1 MNKRWIALL
10 LAGLTVLS
18 LLAGCGKKEEEEQ
31 YEYIPTYHELK
42 LESGSF
48 ENGINAYIIRGDVM
62 YFYTYE
68 YTTAA
73 DGARDGAAIAED
85 GIAVAE
91 EPAFVDDLGT
101 AAAVEGGEAIS
112 RLVLYRVNLDGTGLT
127 RLSDYQQTPLDEGME
142 GYVNINA
149 MQIDGQGRL
158 WVLEQK
164 EQYYYNLP
172 DDFDPE
178 TDNQWNY
185 YTEGDGSCL
194 LRRLSDTGAV
204 EFSVDLEAL
213 YLEQL
218 KKDGEYN
225 PDQRYYFW
233 AYSFLVDNSGYMLV
247 YSMERLMVISPEGE
261 LVSAASYNNLSDQLI
276 SLSDGR
282 VAIQSWES
290 GLKAVDPTTWVLQEG
305 EDGALPRPENY
316 SYVNQYYSGS
326 GDYLYFYSSS
336 SSLYGMKA
344 DGTAERLV
352 DWLDCDV
359 ENDYY
364 AMTVLSADRL
374 ATVTTDWNDAQTKCS
389 LVLLDRTLVTPEN
402 RRTELTLAT
411 FNLNWNLRRAVKAFN
426 RSNTEYRIRVK
437 DYSEYSTE
445 ENYEAGLQKL
455 STEIISGDVP
465 DILACSDLPIRQYAA
480 KGLLTDLTPYIEAD
494 EALGN
499 GGLVKSVTDAC
510 RSEDGELFYVASQF
524 YIHTAMADKKV
535 VGDITGLTPAEAL
548 DFYQNRLQPDASLM
562 GFTVNRENLM
572 IDLLGANLEHYVN
585 WETGE
590 CTFDSGSFANLLE
603 ILKLAPE
610 EIDDEI
616 YNNWDIYGQ
625 EAAMRDGRQ
634 LLVSNVVSDWFDIL
648 YSMSYAGGDGIYV
661 GMPDED
667 RQGSC
672 FELYCPLAMSSKT
685 KHKDTVWSFIRE
697 FLTNEE
703 YSGWGLS
710 MVQSRL
716 DANLEEA
723 RKHQYYEDE
732 NGNQIEYPIY
742 TYFDNSTGQQ
752 VDIYCLT
759 DELYN
764 TLMDLINNTS
774 RLYDYDQSI
783 MSIVKSEVDNFL
795 KGSSS
800 AQDVAAMIQNK
811 VSLYVNENR

>member
-18 LLAGCGKKEEEEQ
+18 LLAGCGRKEEEEQ

-48 ENGINAYIIRGDVM
+48 ENGINAHIIRGDVM

-73 DGARDGAAIAED
+73 DGARDGAAIAEG

-91 EPAFVDDLGT
+91 EPAFVDVLGT
-101 AAAVEGGEAIS
+101 DAAVEGGEAIS

-178 TDNQWNY
+178 TDDQWNY

-261 LVSAASYNNLSDQLI
+261 LVSAATYNNLSDQLI

-290 GLKAVDPTTWVLQEG
+290 GLKAVDPTTWALQEG

-426 RSNTEYRIRVK
+426 RGNTEYRIRVK

-480 KGLLTDLTPYIEAD
+480 KGLLADLTPYIEAD

-616 YNNWDIYGQ
+616 YNNWDIYGP
-625 EAAMRDGRQ
+625 ESAMRDGRQ
-634 LLVSNVVSDWFDIL
+634 LLSSNVVSDWYDIL
-648 YSMSYAGGDGIYV
+648 YSMSYAGGDGIFV

-703 YSGWGLS
+703 YGGWGLS

-742 TYFDNSTGQQ
+742 TYWDSTGQQ

>member
-31 YEYIPTYHELK
+31 YEYIPTYYELK

-48 ENGINAYIIRGDVM
+48 ENGINAHIIRGDVM

-73 DGARDGAAIAED
+73 DGARDGNAIAEG

-91 EPAFVDDLGT
+91 EPAFVDVLGT
-101 AAAVEGGEAIS
+101 DAAVEGSEAIS

-261 LVSAASYNNLSDQLI
+261 LVSAATYNNLSDQLI

-290 GLKAVDPTTWVLQEG
+290 GLKAVDPTTWALQEG

-316 SYVNQYYSGS
+316 SYVNQYYSGC

-374 ATVTTDWNDAQTKCS
+374 ATVTTEWNDAQTKCS

>member
-73 DGARDGAAIAED
+73 DGARDGAAIAKG

-91 EPAFVDDLGT
+91 EPAFVDVLGT
-101 AAAVEGGEAIS
+101 DAAVEGGEAIS

-247 YSMERLMVISPEGE
+247 SSMARLMVISPEGE
-261 LVSAASYNNLSDQLI
+261 LVSAATYNNLSDQLI

-290 GLKAVDPTTWVLQEG
+290 GLKAVDPTTWALQEG

-316 SYVNQYYSGS
+316 SYVNQYYSGC

-742 TYFDNSTGQQ
+742 TYYDSTGQQ

>member
-31 YEYIPTYHELK
+31 YEYIPTYYELK

-48 ENGINAYIIRGDVM
+48 ENGINAHIIRGDVM

-73 DGARDGAAIAED
+73 DGARDGAAIAEG

-91 EPAFVDDLGT
+91 EPAFVDVLGT
-101 AAAVEGGEAIS
+101 DAAVEGSEAIS

-261 LVSAASYNNLSDQLI
+261 LVSAATYNNLSDQLI

-290 GLKAVDPTTWVLQEG
+290 GLKAVDPTTWALQEG

-316 SYVNQYYSGS
+316 SYVNQYYSGC

-374 ATVTTDWNDAQTKCS
+374 ATVTTEWNDAQTKCS

>member
-1 MNKRWIALL
+1 MNKRWVALL

-18 LLAGCGKKEEEEQ
+18 LLAGCGKEKEEEQ
-31 YEYIPTYHELK
+31 YEYVPTYYELNP
-42 LESGSF
+42 ETGSF
-48 ENGINAYIIRGDVM
+48 ENGINAHIIRGDVM

-73 DGARDGAAIAED
+73 DGARTGVAAAED
-85 GIAVAE
+85 FIDVLGTDAAE
-91 EPAFVDDLGT
+91 ED
-101 AAAVEGGEAIS
+101 GEVTS

-142 GYVNINA
+142 GYVSINS
-149 MQIDGQGRL
+149 MQIDSQGHL

-164 EQYYYNLP
+164 EQYYYDLP

-178 TDNQWNY
+178 TDDQWNY
-185 YTEGDGSCL
+185 YTEGEGGCL
-194 LRRLSDTGAV
+194 LRRLSDTGAE
-204 EFSVDLEAL
+204 EFSVDLQAL

-225 PDQRYYFW
+225 PDQHYYFW
-233 AYSFLVDNSGYMLV
+233 AYSFLVDNNGYTLV
-247 YSMERLMVISPEGE
+247 YSMERLMVISPQGE
-261 LVSAASYNNLSDQLI
+261 LVSAATYSNLSEQLI
-276 SLSDGR
+276 TLSDGR
-282 VAIQSWES
+282 VAVQSWEG
-290 GLKAVDPTTWVLQEG
+290 GLKVVDPTTWTLQEG

-316 SYVNQYYSGS
+316 NYVNQYYNGS
-326 GDYLYFYSSS
+326 GDYLYFYASS

-344 DGTAERLV
+344 DGTSERLV
-352 DWLDCDV
+352 DWLECDV

-364 AMTVLSADRL
+364 AMSVLSADRL

-389 LVLLDRTLVTPEN
+389 LVLLNRTLVTPEN

-411 FNLNWNLRRAVKAFN
+411 FNLSWNLRRAVKAFN
-426 RSNTEYRIRVK
+426 RNNTEYRIRVK
-437 DYSEYSTE
+437 DYAEYSTDD
-445 ENYEAGLQKL
+445 NYEAGLQKL

-465 DILACSDLPIRQYAA
+465 DILACDDLPIRQYAA
-480 KGLLTDLTPYIEAD
+480 KGLLADLTPYIEAD
-494 EALGN
+494 EMLGN

-510 RSEDGELFYVASQF
+510 RSEDGELFYLASKF
-524 YIHTAMADKKV
+524 SIHTALADKKV
-535 VGDITGLTPAEAL
+535 VGDITGLTPEEAL
-548 DFYQNRLQPDASLM
+548 DFYQNRLQPDASLT
-562 GFTVNRENLM
+562 GFTFNRESLM
-572 IDLLGANLEHYVN
+572 IDLLSSNLEHYVN

-603 ILKLAPE
+603 ILKFAPE

-616 YNNWDIYGQ
+616 YNSWDIYGP

-634 LLVSNVVSDWFDIL
+634 LLNSCVISDWYDLL
-648 YSMSYAGGDGIYV
+648 YTLSYVAGDGIYV

-672 FELYCPLAMSSKT
+672 FELYNPLAMSSKT
-685 KHKDTVWSFIRE
+685 KHKDTVWAFIRE

-703 YSGWGLS
+703 YSDWGFS

-716 DANLEEA
+716 EANLEEA
-723 RKHQYYEDE
+723 RKHQYYEDA
-732 NGNQIEYPIY
+732 NGNHIEYPVFSY
-742 TYFDNSTGQQ
+742 YDSTGQL

-759 DELYN
+759 DELYD
-764 TLMDLINNTS
+764 TLMGLINNTS
-774 RLYDYDQSI
+774 RVYDYDNSI